1 MRERYYMID
10 KNKQYIALNAGMQE
24 WYFTLNKAEAF
35 LFSSKI
41 TAEEVRKELGLKGF
55 RIMPLNRK

>member
-1 MRERYYMID
+1 MRERFYMKG
-10 KNKQYIALNAGMQE
+10 KNNQYLALNAGMQE
-24 WYFTLNKAEAF
+24 WYFSINKVEAF

-55 RIMPLNRK
+55 RIMLLKK